1 MKGGEDILENDQKD
15 KDGDN
20 DVTTHD
26 GPTGFW
32 APHFE
37 ASTFAFWPRP
47 CWSIGARAKSC
58 WKQVSQLGSHLGTN
72 PGIYLEAHS
81 EMRGT
86 KK

>member
-32 APHFE
+32 APYLKPQHSPSGLSHVGLLE
-37 ASTFAFWPRP
+37 PEQSPAGS
-47 CWSIGARAKSC
+47 KS
-58 WKQVSQLGSHLGTN
+58 
-72 PGIYLEAHS
+72 HS
-81 EMRGT
+81 
-86 KK
+86 